1 MSTVH
6 RPIND
11 HDLID
16 YLQKNHAL
24 SKTILRKLQLDST
37 NEDKIAD
44 EKYYEETLSQ
54 IKTEFNLATKK

>member
-1 MSTVH
+1 MNTNH
-6 RPIND
+6 RPLNGTD
-11 HDLID
+11 FID

-37 NEDKIAD
+37 DEDKIAD